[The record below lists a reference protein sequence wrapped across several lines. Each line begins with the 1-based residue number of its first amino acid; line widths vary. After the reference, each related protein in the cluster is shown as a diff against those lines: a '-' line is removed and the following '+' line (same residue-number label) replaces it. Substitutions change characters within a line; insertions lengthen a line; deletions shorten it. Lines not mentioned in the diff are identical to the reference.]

1 MFRGMPAQAMALCAV
16 CLWCYD
22 NGRTPCLAFRSY
34 LVSSAQGG
42 CIVVSL
48 GQRAVMNLT
57 LHGDAATFVATF
69 SGDARHLC
77 IGYSRMVAAFAQDT
91 GCGLLLHG
99 AAYQPERRAGA
110 QLRSA
115 VVALRASHADLAH
128 R

>member
-22 NGRTPCLAFRSY
+22 NCSTPCLAFRSY
-34 LVSSAQGG
+34 LVSRAPGG
-42 CIVVSL
+42 CMVVSL

-69 SGDARHLC
+69 SGDARHLR
-77 IGYSRMVAAFAQDT
+77 IVYSSMVAAFALET

-110 QLRSA
+110 QRSA
-115 VVALRASHADLAH
+115 GVALRAEHADLAH

>member
-1 MFRGMPAQAMALCAV
+1 MPAQAMALCAV

-22 NGRTPCLAFRSY
+22 NCSTPCLACRSY
-34 LVSSAQGG
+34 LDRRAQAG
-42 CIVVSL
+42 CMVVSL

-69 SGDARHLC
+69 SGDARHLR
-77 IGYSRMVAAFAQDT
+77 IGYTSMVAAFAQET

-115 VVALRASHADLAH
+115 GVALLASHADLAH